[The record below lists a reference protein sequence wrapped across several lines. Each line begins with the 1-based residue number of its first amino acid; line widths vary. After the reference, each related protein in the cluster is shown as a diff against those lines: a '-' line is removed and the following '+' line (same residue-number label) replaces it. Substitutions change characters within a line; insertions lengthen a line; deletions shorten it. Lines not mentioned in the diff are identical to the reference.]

1 MQNAARGEQRTLT
14 MWFQWTDFEINAL
27 DLSFFS
33 IRSSTPCSLAK
44 CLLSSSTRIP
54 HPESLSGRFVP
65 FLCFFHGAEN
75 AAERQGR
82 LPRCPGTSPN
92 CNPIPLFIKKRER
105 AERGRHWAD
114 SLIVMLLS
122 DNSANLIHLFH
133 LNLAAMSPTPF
144 HLLHPL
150 PCESCTHTHTHT
162 QAYLAHTRSLS
173 LFSLPRSRN
182 THTQIITAHLWPLY
196 RVSVLI
202 LISLLNAEHNH
213 RDPQDL
219 QLALWL
225 SSPR

>member
-1 MQNAARGEQRTLT
+1 MLWILSIFFFFLRTL
-14 MWFQWTDFEINAL
+14 
-27 DLSFFS
+27 FFGNLPFS
-33 IRSSTPCSLAK
+33 PLPPGFPTQTVP
-44 CLLSSSTRIP
+44 
-54 HPESLSGRFVP
+54 SGRFVP
-65 FLCFFHGAEN
+65 FLCSFHRAEN

-82 LPRCPGTSPN
+82 LSRCPGTSPN

-150 PCESCTHTHTHT
+150 PCEIHTHTHRLT
-162 QAYLAHTRSLS
+162 LHTHSRSVSFSLS
-173 LFSLPRSRN
+173 HSCN

-225 SSPR
+225 SSPRKRSLW

>member
-1 MQNAARGEQRTLT
+1 MPFFLFPLGFPTQK
-14 MWFQWTDFEINAL
+14 AL
-27 DLSFFS
+27 L
-33 IRSSTPCSLAK
+33 
-44 CLLSSSTRIP
+44 
-54 HPESLSGRFVP
+54 GRFVP
-65 FLCFFHGAEN
+65 FLCSFHRAEN

-150 PCESCTHTHTHT
+150 SCESCTHTQTDTHRLT
-162 QAYLAHTRSLS
+162 FLRTLRLPPSLFFSLS
-173 LFSLPRSRN
+173 RSRN

-225 SSPR
+225 SSPRWRSLW

>member
-1 MQNAARGEQRTLT
+1 MNPLFFLLGANLHTL
-14 MWFQWTDFEINAL
+14 
-27 DLSFFS
+27 FFGKMPFFPPLQGFP
-33 IRSSTPCSLAK
+33 TQK
-44 CLLSSSTRIP
+44 KKT
-54 HPESLSGRFVP
+54 LSGRFVP
-65 FLCFFHGAEN
+65 FLCSFHRAEN

-150 PCESCTHTHTHT
+150 PCESHAHTHTHTHTHIHT
-162 QAYLAHTRSLS
+162 QAYLAHTHTHTHTLPPCLSFFSLS
-173 LFSLPRSRN
+173 FTVIH
-182 THTQIITAHLWPLY
+182 THK
-196 RVSVLI
+196 
-202 LISLLNAEHNH
+202 
-213 RDPQDL
+213 
-219 QLALWL
+219 
-225 SSPR
+225 

>member
-1 MQNAARGEQRTLT
+1 MP
-14 MWFQWTDFEINAL
+14 
-27 DLSFFS
+27 FFPPPQGFP
-33 IRSSTPCSLAK
+33 TQKA
-44 CLLSSSTRIP
+44 
-54 HPESLSGRFVP
+54 LSGRFVA
-65 FLCFFHGAEN
+65 FLCSFHRAEN

-150 PCESCTHTHTHT
+150 PCESPAHT
-162 QAYLAHTRSLS
+162 QAYLAHTLS
-173 LFSLPRSRN
+173 LCLSFSCSRSRN

>member
-1 MQNAARGEQRTLT
+1 MDEWLHFIAGEWE
-14 MWFQWTDFEINAL
+14 MMVQWTRL
-27 DLSFFS
+27 LK
-33 IRSSTPCSLAK
+33 K
-44 CLLSSSTRIP
+44 CLGFRFFLLWSNLNTLFFGKMP
-54 HPESLSGRFVP
+54 FFLFPLGFPTQKALLGRFVP
-65 FLCFFHGAEN
+65 FLCSFHRAEN

-150 PCESCTHTHTHT
+150 SCESCTHTQTDTHRLT
-162 QAYLAHTRSLS
+162 FLRTLPFPPSLFFSLS
-173 LFSLPRSRN
+173 FP
-182 THTQIITAHLWPLY
+182 
-196 RVSVLI
+196 
-202 LISLLNAEHNH
+202 
-213 RDPQDL
+213 
-219 QLALWL
+219 
-225 SSPR
+225 